1 MSLVAWGDRLTE
13 LASDPFNRP
22 SLIPTLSF
30 IHSQFPSITVIARDQ
45 RTYGRRSLDRPRSS
59 LTRSLATGSAVLG
72 SAIEPPV
79 ASKPSTQLLCLSDAA
94 SAADVRLSSCRAED
108 WVEGGKV
115 GG

>member
-1 MSLVAWGDRLTE
+1 M
-13 LASDPFNRP
+13 
-22 SLIPTLSF
+22 
-30 IHSQFPSITVIARDQ
+30 
-45 RTYGRRSLDRPRSS
+45 
-59 LTRSLATGSAVLG
+59 LG